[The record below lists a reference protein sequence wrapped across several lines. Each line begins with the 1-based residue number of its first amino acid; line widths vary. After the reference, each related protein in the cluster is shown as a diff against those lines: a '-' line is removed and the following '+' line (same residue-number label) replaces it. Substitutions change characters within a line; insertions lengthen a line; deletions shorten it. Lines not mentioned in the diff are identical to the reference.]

1 MASEEVFSLDGIQQD
16 IRATVKAIEDM
27 EKAAGGEFINET
39 MLDAGKILSDEQK
52 RILSQREKYA
62 KLSEFITV
70 KTKKEKG
77 TWTVMCGYQ
86 TEAIQQHFEVLII
99 EFGRP
104 GKKGAIDK
112 RGHKIGVIQP
122 YPHIRA
128 AMFTKGEA
136 LKRYIADRVFEKLN
150 SIWEGKENG

>member
-16 IRATVKAIEDM
+16 IRAAIKAIEDM
-27 EKAAGGEFINET
+27 EKAAGGEFIRET

-52 RILSQREKYA
+52 RILSRKYPQ
-62 KLSEFITV
+62 LSEFITI